1 MVCDGN
7 MNHWRMGYVPDVD
20 IGLMWLSAYAIVHY
34 IKPEAIECYH
44 VDLEAM

>member
-7 MNHWRMGYVPDVD
+7 MNHWRVGYVPDVN
-20 IGLMWLSAYAIVHY
+20 IGLMRLSAYAIVHY
-34 IKPEAIECYH
+34 IKPEAIKC